1 MADPIERHE
10 TERKPG
16 TDAGATAGADTA
28 GANVYG
34 TLSFE
39 RATPE
44 VSSASTDGPE
54 ASALP
59 SGEAA
64 SDFRCRS
71 CRVRIDGEYFTVNQ
85 QPLCPSCRERVVRG
99 LVLAGGS
106 FSRALGFG
114 VLAAAAGAALYYAV
128 AALTGYELGI
138 IAIVVGVVVGK
149 AVRRGAG
156 TLSHWSYRALGLG
169 LTWAS
174 ISATYL
180 PPILESMRAS
190 TADAKAV
197 IMAFVFALFVP
208 ILLGA
213 KGEIMSVIILA
224 IGLWEGWRFSAAP
237 VISVE
242 GPFRIG
248 AGGPRS

>member
-1 MADPIERHE
+1 MAVPNDRHDTRHE
-10 TERKPG
+10 S
-16 TDAGATAGADTA
+16 GANAEASARTDTA
-28 GANVYG
+28 GSDIYG
-34 TLSFE
+34 ALSFD
-39 RATPE
+39 RAAPEPGPTP
-44 VSSASTDGPE
+44 SAQP
-54 ASALP
+54 SA
-59 SGEAA
+59 ETAA
-64 SDFRCRS
+64 DWACRS
-71 CRVRIDGEYFTVNQ
+71 CRTRIEGDYFTVNQ
-85 QPLCPSCRERVVRG
+85 QPLCPWCRERLVRG
-99 LVLAGGS
+99 VALAGGS

-114 VLAAAAGAALYYAV
+114 VLAAAAGAAVYYAV

-138 IAIVVGVVVGK
+138 IAIVVGVAVGK

-156 TLSHWSYRALGLG
+156 PRAHWSYRALGLG

-180 PPILESMRAS
+180 PAILQGMRAS
-190 TADAKAV
+190 AADARAV
-197 IMAFVFALFVP
+197 LTAFLFALFVP

-213 KGEIMSVIILA
+213 KGEIMSAIILA

-248 AGGPRS
+248 PGSPRP